1 MEEVLSPYLCGCRK
15 GFNPQHALL
24 AMLEKW
30 RIVTD
35 KGGFGGGVLIDLSK
49 AFDTLNH
56 DLLIGKLHVY
66 GFDP

>member
-1 MEEVLSPYLCGCRK
+1 MEEVLSPYLCGCHK

-49 AFDTLNH
+49 AFDILNH

-66 GFDP
+66 GFCP